1 METGE
6 QREQAFLGKLLL
18 GRRHG
23 QQCSTQ
29 QASSRAGLGRRRVEA
44 GRLGGSRR
52 AVASGLWRLDRHR
65 CPLERAVEQRVGE
78 DGGVCYGSRLGD
90 QRAGGRRRLLLCYGS
105 RAAEREQENGAGA
118 QLPAGRWSRRAV
130 KLWRADDGVCYGWE
144 RAERGADGAR

>member
-1 METGE
+1 
-6 QREQAFLGKLLL
+6 
-18 GRRHG
+18 
-23 QQCSTQ
+23 
-29 QASSRAGLGRRRVEA
+29 
-44 GRLGGSRR
+44 
-52 AVASGLWRLDRHR
+52 VASGLWRLDRHR

-78 DGGVCYGSRLGD
+78 DDGVCYGSRLGD

-130 KLWRADDGVCYGWE
+130 KLWRADGGVCYGWE